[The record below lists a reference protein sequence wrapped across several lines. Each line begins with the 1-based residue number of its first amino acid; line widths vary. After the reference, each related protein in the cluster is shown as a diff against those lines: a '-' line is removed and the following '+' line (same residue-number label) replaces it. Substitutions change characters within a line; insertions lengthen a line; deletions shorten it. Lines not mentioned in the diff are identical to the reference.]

1 MSDDASGFSAEQEQ
15 VIAALID
22 AVVPPSD
29 DGRLPGAGE
38 LDLVPHVERSVRQNP
53 MLRPVLDYGLSAIA
67 ELAAKRS
74 PAGLKA
80 LSRADWAAVFGEFTA
95 GDEFFTP
102 AFMFLVYGGIGLVV
116 RSPWILLLVVPLA
129 MTIHYGV
136 VVREEAYLERRF
148 GDAYRDYKARVNRW
162 L

>member
-1 MSDDASGFSAEQEQ
+1 MADDTPGFSAEQEQ

-22 AVVPPSD
+22 AVVPPSA

-102 AFMFLVYGGIGLVV
+102 AFMFLVYGGYYQHPRVVTMLGLEPRAPHPKGYEMGADDWSLLDPV
-116 RSPWILLLVVPLA
+116 R
-129 MTIHYGV
+129 
-136 VVREEAYLERRF
+136 RRSRF
-148 GDAYRDYKARVNRW
+148 RSSAE
-162 L
+162 